1 MTSGKYCEQSSES
14 NAKTFLWGNSED
26 GAIRR
31 KGQDGIAGS
40 SRKYR
45 RRDRR
50 AQIDNTILLFA
61 EIGLG
66 PFSGYIFS
74 IIVSVNDRQ
83 KTRLCIHSQE

>member
-45 RRDRR
+45 RRDRKVK
-50 AQIDNTILLFA
+50 L
-61 EIGLG
+61 
-66 PFSGYIFS
+66 
-74 IIVSVNDRQ
+74 NDSLEALDREETPDIASLPDI
-83 KTRLCIHSQE
+83 K